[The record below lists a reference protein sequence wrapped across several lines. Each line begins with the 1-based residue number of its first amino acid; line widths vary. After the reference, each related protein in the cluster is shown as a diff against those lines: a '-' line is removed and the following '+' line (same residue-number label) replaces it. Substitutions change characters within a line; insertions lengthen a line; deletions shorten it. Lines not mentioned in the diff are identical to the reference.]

1 MLANSPSINL
11 IKKLIKYYDVEVF
24 DPLVEKLDISSSKI
38 KKVDRLEK
46 TLELVKKTLDH
57 DKQMNL
63 QQPKPLEFGKY
74 EMT

>member
-1 MLANSPSINL
+1 MLNSGITKFRTMTQENH
-11 IKKLIKYYDVEVF
+11 
-24 DPLVEKLDISSSKI
+24 SSKSEENKTKDLE
-38 KKVDRLEK
+38 KKVDQLEK

-63 QQPKPLEFGKY
+63 QQPKPLQFGKY

>member
-1 MLANSPSINL
+1 LEN
-11 IKKLIKYYDVEVF
+11 
-24 DPLVEKLDISSSKI
+24 
-38 KKVDRLEK
+38 KVDRLEK

>member
-1 MLANSPSINL
+1 MLNSGTTKFQTMTQENL
-11 IKKLIKYYDVEVF
+11 
-24 DPLVEKLDISSSKI
+24 SSKSGDEKTKDLE
-38 KKVDRLEK
+38 KKVDQLER

-63 QQPKPLEFGKY
+63 QQPKPLQFGKY

>member
-1 MLANSPSINL
+1 MLNSGITKFRTMTQENH
-11 IKKLIKYYDVEVF
+11 
-24 DPLVEKLDISSSKI
+24 SSKSEENKTKDLE
-38 KKVDRLEK
+38 KKVDQLER

-63 QQPKPLEFGKY
+63 QQPKPLQFGKY

>member
-1 MLANSPSINL
+1 MTQENPSSRSEDAKTKELEN
-11 IKKLIKYYDVEVF
+11 
-24 DPLVEKLDISSSKI
+24 
-38 KKVDRLEK
+38 KVDRLEK

-63 QQPKPLEFGKY
+63 QQPKPLQFGKY

>member
-1 MLANSPSINL
+1 MLNSGITKCRTMTQENH
-11 IKKLIKYYDVEVF
+11 
-24 DPLVEKLDISSSKI
+24 SSKSEEN
-38 KKVDRLEK
+38 KTKELENKVDRLEK

>member
-1 MLANSPSINL
+1 MTKENL
-11 IKKLIKYYDVEVF
+11 
-24 DPLVEKLDISSSKI
+24 SSRSEENKTKNLE
-38 KKVDRLEK
+38 KKVDQLEK

-63 QQPKPLEFGKY
+63 QQPKPLQFGKY

>member
-1 MLANSPSINL
+1 MLNSGITKFRTMTQENH
-11 IKKLIKYYDVEVF
+11 
-24 DPLVEKLDISSSKI
+24 SSKSEEN
-38 KKVDRLEK
+38 KTKELENKVDRLEK

-63 QQPKPLEFGKY
+63 QQPKPLQFGKY